1 MSEDGRKEGR
11 MPASK
16 QASLSVNIVLL
27 PLGRIFDP
35 RNVLNRFINYCVTKS
50 PEWTHFVLLAAVTEK
65 ILVTRKE
72 VRKNLTHLKLRY
84 LIIIIIIITIII
96 IIIIIHRF

>member
-1 MSEDGRKEGR
+1 VSEDGRKEGR

-35 RNVLNRFINYCVTKS
+35 RNVLNRFINYCVTIGSCNRKDFGHTQRGEKKS
-50 PEWTHFVLLAAVTEK
+50 DPSEAKVLDYY
-65 ILVTRKE
+65 
-72 VRKNLTHLKLRY
+72 HY
-84 LIIIIIIITIII
+84 
-96 IIIIIHRF
+96 HYHYHHHHYYYS